1 MVRVV
6 VLIQTGKRHA
16 RDETTPEV
24 GAQEVGGCRV
34 DHQHDHHHQEKH
46 LILRADLGARGLR
59 RHTGQDEL
67 VDELG
72 PELHS
77 AIHGDQHEGDSD
89 DGRNDHG
96 EEVKLPPEAEQYV
109 EQDEGEDV
117 VHEGG
122 CDDGLPEILLEHLGL
137 TEQAERD
144 ADTRR
149 RKGCA
154 DGDAVGHQRA
164 AVDHRQD
171 GAGDQR
177 RDRAEDCHDT
187 GLRTDLP
194 RLLKVEMHAALENHQ
209 GDPCVA
215 DEGEE
220 VRGQLAFVGDL
231 GLAALDEALLV
242 GRVRPAAAEPPVHV
256 CAVVCDHGGLLVMG
270 GSAVGVMVG
279 LGVVEVL
286 VLGAI
291 IHVGNHAQPLSKGL
305 PLFDELREV
314 VRRGAVDV
322 PRVLA
327 RHVLLGHEA
336 EHGRAEDDACGDLQ
350 DDRRDA
356 CQPRDLGGDP
366 SHAQETCDGEHR
378 YETAGSSHG
387 V

>member
-59 RHTGQDEL
+59 RHAGQDEL
-67 VDELG
+67 VDKFG

-77 AIHGDQHEGDSD
+77 TIHGDEHEGDSD

-96 EEVKLPPEAEQYV
+96 EEVKLPPEAEQNV
-109 EQDEGEDV
+109 EQDEGKDV

-137 TEQAERD
+137 TEQAEGD
-144 ADTRR
+144 ADARR

-177 RDRAEDCHDT
+177 RDRTEDCHDT

-220 VRGQLAFVGDL
+220 VRGQLAFMGDL
-231 GLAALDEALLV
+231 CLTTLDEALLV
-242 GRVRPAAAEPPVHV
+242 GGVRPAPAEPPVH
-256 CAVVCDHGGLLVMG
+256 AVRAVNGGVTVLVHMFG
-270 GSAVGVMVG
+270 DTVLVPAMALA
-279 LGVVEVL
+279 LGVVHVLLLRAVVHVGDHAQALAQGLALSDQLLEVRRF
-286 VLGAI
+286 GAI
-291 IHVGNHAQPLSKGL
+291 
-305 PLFDELREV
+305 
-314 VRRGAVDV
+314 DV
-322 PRVLA
+322 PRMLALRVLF
-327 RHVLLGHEA
+327 RHEA
-336 EHGRAEDDACGDLQ
+336 QHGGA
-350 DDRRDA
+350 
-356 CQPRDLGGDP
+356 
-366 SHAQETCDGEHR
+366 
-378 YETAGSSHG
+378 
-387 V
+387 